1 MVIKKIIFL
10 IIFSISSLFFISACS
25 SSNSSNGGSIIVDNK
40 TAAKVLISDSTVYA
54 LLSDGSLFSWGSND
68 YGLLGSGN
76 SVVSSDKPVYILGNI
91 KDIFTG
97 NDVVFAISNDNS
109 LFAWGNNNFGQTGT
123 GNNAQSLN
131 IPTKINGITGN
142 IKNIYTIAGA
152 VFAHTDDGSIYAWG
166 DNANGLLGLGVSDAI
181 VNTPQKITSING
193 IIKDLVVN
201 YNNFSVF
208 ALTEDNSLYV
218 WGNNQNGQLGIENSN
233 GVTSTPTKVNGI
245 TGNIKKIYAGDY
257 STYALTED
265 SSLYAWGNNQN
276 GQLGLGL
283 DDVIVN
289 TPTKINGITGTIKEV
304 IVYNK
309 PYNNTPY
316 NYNHVYVITEDS
328 SLYLWGNN
336 EKGQL
341 GLGQEKPIINTP
353 TKIDTLGAVKNVYA
367 GLDATFILTADNSLY
382 ASGATHFGQLGL
394 GDLGSVSM
402 IYAFQKVTG
411 YTGNITK
418 FYSHNS
424 CTYALTDDNSIY
436 DWGSNGSGELGL
448 GDDIN
453 RNMPEKVDGL
463 TGAMKDIFTNGNQ
476 VFLLMEDDSI
486 YSWGDNIYAGILGR
500 DGLNTEPHEILFTK

>member
-1 MVIKKIIFL
+1 MVIKKIKFL
-10 IIFSISSLFFISACS
+10 IIFSIISLFFISACS
-25 SSNSSNGGSIIVDNK
+25 NSNNNNGSNTVVDNK
-40 TAAKVLISDSTVYA
+40 TAAKVIVSNNTVYA
-54 LLSDGSLFSWGSND
+54 LLSDCSLFSWGSND

-76 SVVSSDKPVYILGNI
+76 SVASSDKPVYILGNI

-97 NDVVFAISNDNS
+97 NDVIFAVSNDNS

-123 GNNAQSLN
+123 GNNAQFIN

-142 IKNIYTIAGA
+142 IKNIYTIAGS
-152 VFAHTDDGSIYAWG
+152 VFVLTDEGSIYAWG
-166 DNANGLLGLGVSDAI
+166 DNTNGLLGLGVSDAT
-181 VNTPQKITSING
+181 VNLPQKITSING

-208 ALTEDNSLYV
+208 ALTEDNTLYV
-218 WGNNQNGQLGIENSN
+218 WGNKQNGQLGIENSN

-245 TGNIKKIYAGDY
+245 TGNIKKIYAGDE

-265 SSLYAWGNNQN
+265 SSLYAWGNNQH

-283 DDVIVN
+283 DNVIVN

-304 IVYNK
+304 IVYNR
-309 PYNNTPY
+309 PYNNTQY

-394 GDLGSVSM
+394 GDLGGVSM

-418 FYSHNS
+418 FYSRNT
-424 CTYALTDDNSIY
+424 CTYALTDDNSVY
-436 DWGSNGSGELGL
+436 DWGSNSYGELGL
-448 GDDIN
+448 GDDID
-453 RNMPEKVDGL
+453 RNIPTKVNGL
-463 TGAMKDIFTNGNQ
+463 TGVIKDIYTNGSQ

-486 YSWGDNIYAGILGR
+486 YSWGDNIYILGR
-500 DGLNTEPHEILFTK
+500 DGLNNEPHEILFTK